1 MQLSFYLNKTADRPF
16 FSIKI
21 ADPMT
26 LRRRLV
32 FVSIPLM
39 SVFVISGLINML
51 IERAVPHYVSFPFGF
66 VAAVLWYFIAM
77 IDVESRR
84 EKLEAEYERQPTEA
98 CPHEQ

>member
-1 MQLSFYLNKTADRPF
+1 MRLSFYLDKTAERSL

-21 ADPMT
+21 ADPVT

-39 SVFVISGLINML
+39 SVFVISGLIN
-51 IERAVPHYVSFPFGF
+51 IFVERAVPHYVSFPFGF

-77 IDVESRR
+77 IDEESRR
-84 EKLEAEYERQPTEA
+84 EKATAVYERQTAEA
-98 CPHEQ
+98 RPHEQ